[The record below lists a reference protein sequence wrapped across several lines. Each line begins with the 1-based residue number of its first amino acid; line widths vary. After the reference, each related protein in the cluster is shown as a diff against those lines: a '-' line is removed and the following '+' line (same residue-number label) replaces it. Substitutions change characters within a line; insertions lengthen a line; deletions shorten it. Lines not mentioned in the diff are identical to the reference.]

1 MVLLK
6 EDGMFKCQIRAN
18 QKRDKAKEFQGI
30 KINGQSLEFVEK
42 VCYVGNN
49 MGAREAGARGA
60 VVGVDGVI
68 SEI

>member
-1 MVLLK
+1 M
-6 EDGMFKCQIRAN
+6 
-18 QKRDKAKEFQGI
+18 
-30 KINGQSLEFVEK
+30 EK

-49 MGAREAGARGA
+49 MGARGAGARGA

>member
-1 MVLLK
+1 M
-6 EDGMFKCQIRAN
+6 
-18 QKRDKAKEFQGI
+18 
-30 KINGQSLEFVEK
+30 EK

-49 MGAREAGARGA
+49 MGARGAGARGAGARGA